1 MLQINTLECKTVTI
15 DDERLT
21 SELGGFALEGV
32 TTNGTSGVI
41 IFLPTGDPNTLI
53 EILRRSV

>member
-1 MLQINTLECKTVTI
+1 MLEINTLECKIVTI
-15 DDERLT
+15 NDERLI

-41 IFLPTGDPNTLI
+41 IFVPTGDPNALI
-53 EILRRSV
+53 EILKK